1 MFEQE
6 LKVAI
11 EAARAAGVEVAR
23 MRREGLRYG
32 RKDGWEL
39 VSDADIRAAEMLH
52 EAITGAFPED
62 GWLSEED
69 VDTDRRLTRD
79 RAWIVDPIDGTR
91 EFLQGIPEYAVSVG
105 LAVEGEPVLGV
116 VYNPATDEM
125 FAATTEKAV
134 ERSGALV
141 PSAYDV
147 LVGRGEKEWDEV
159 PTLPFGGRTLGVGS
173 VAYRLALV
181 SAGRGD
187 ATLSGYGRS
196 EWDVAAGMAL
206 CIAAGLRATD
216 VMCDPMRFNQAEP
229 AVRGFLVAAPALHEH
244 LARHLHRR

>member
-6 LKVAI
+6 LKIAI
-11 EAARAAGVEVAR
+11 EAARAAGIEVAR
-23 MRREGLRYG
+23 MRREGLNYG

-52 EAITGAFPED
+52 AALGGAFPED
-62 GWLSEED
+62 GWLSEEH

-79 RAWIVDPIDGTR
+79 RTWIVDPIDGTR
-91 EFLQGIPEYAVSVG
+91 EFLQGIPEYAISVG

-125 FAATTEKAV
+125 FAATTEGAV
-134 ERSGALV
+134 ERPGAGF
-141 PSAYDV
+141 PAAYDV

-159 PTLPFGGRTLGVGS
+159 PTLPFGGQTRGVGS

-206 CIAAGLRATD
+206 CIAAGMRATD
-216 VMCDPMRFNQAEP
+216 VLGQPMPFNQAEP
-229 AVRGFLVAAPALHEH
+229 SVRGFLVALPPLHEH
-244 LARHLHRR
+244 IARHLHRR